1 MRDPSVQASRRRR
14 ISLKALKN
22 PFRRTSDT
30 PSFDFPAFE
39 PPPLP
44 GPDDDL
50 PPSPPRVEIRVERAT
65 ANGLSK
71 KLRRR
76 SLIERVQGEKEL
88 VAEQKARKER
98 GSDRRKSSLSTACD
112 AAEIKERWM
121 RQQDAVVLAK
131 DLEISLLVPP
141 ASDTP
146 SSNFR
151 FPSLEPSPR
160 GSSVQ
165 HGSPSPRQ
173 ADGPFPTLP
182 YSTYTPP
189 VEPPASPTTRDI
201 MRTMA
206 KPFPSKPVAPR
217 AIDHS
222 RNQSTTDSLVTP
234 ASSTDLDE
242 TRQLSYMFPVPPERT
257 SPRQPDQATLP
268 PLSTCSFSAA
278 GPQDSDAILV
288 SPKDAFG
295 PRPLR
300 AEQRPV
306 SAVEAS
312 STARPWTPFEQR
324 RPSSMSFLPA
334 APVPL
339 RRLSRAGTSD
349 SLDLATT
356 SSQARGGSTAG
367 VVRRPISIPS
377 QRGGQR
383 ISASLLLAGD
393 VPAPVH
399 GAGSVRGQ
407 DRASW
412 ASMQSQASS
421 GSGRGGSGGDQRR
434 SSKRLSRAEGWYEED
449 EEQVERVQD
458 HVLDPKMEALVR
470 ELGI

>member
-14 ISLKALKN
+14 LSLKALKN
-22 PFRRTSDT
+22 PFRRTSDA

-65 ANGLSK
+65 ANGQSK

-76 SLIERVQGEKEL
+76 SLIERVQEEKGL
-88 VAEQKARKER
+88 SVEQKARKER
-98 GSDRRKSSLSTACD
+98 GGDRRKSSLSMASD
-112 AAEIKERWM
+112 AADIKERWM

-131 DLEISLLVPP
+131 DLEVSLLVPP

-182 YSTYTPP
+182 YSTYASP
-189 VEPPASPTTRDI
+189 VEPPASPTPRDL

-206 KPFPSKPVAPR
+206 KPFPSKPVGPR
-217 AIDHS
+217 TIDHS
-222 RNQSTTDSLVTP
+222 RNQSAADSLVTP

-242 TRQLSYMFPVPPERT
+242 TRQLSYMFPVPPER
-257 SPRQPDQATLP
+257 
-268 PLSTCSFSAA
+268 
-278 GPQDSDAILV
+278 PQDSDAILV

-312 STARPWTPFEQR
+312 STARPWTPVEQR

>member
-1 MRDPSVQASRRRR
+1 MRDSSVQPSRRRR
-14 ISLKALKN
+14 LSLKALTN

-39 PPPLP
+39 APPLP

-50 PPSPPRVEIRVERAT
+50 PPSPPRIEIRVDRAP
-65 ANGLSK
+65 ANGWSK

-76 SLIERVQGEKEL
+76 SLVERAQGEKDL
-88 VAEQKARKER
+88 PIEQKARKGR
-98 GSDRRKSSLSTACD
+98 GGDRRMSSLSMASD
-112 AAEIKERWM
+112 AADIKERWM

-131 DLEISLLVPP
+131 DLEVSLLIPP

-160 GSSVQ
+160 GSSIQ
-165 HGSPSPRQ
+165 HSSPSPRQ

-182 YSTYTPP
+182 YSTYSPL
-189 VEPPASPTTRDI
+189 VKPPASPTTRDL
-201 MRTMA
+201 MRMMA
-206 KPFPSKPVAPR
+206 KPFPSKPVASR
-217 AIDHS
+217 VIDHS
-222 RNQSTTDSLVTP
+222 RNQSTADSLVTP

-242 TRQLSYMFPVPPERT
+242 SRQHSYMFPVPPERT

-268 PLSTCSFSAA
+268 PLSTYSSPAA
-278 GPQDSDAILV
+278 GPQESDAILL
-288 SPKDAFG
+288 SPKDAFR
-295 PRPLR
+295 PRPPR
-300 AEQRPV
+300 THSRPI

-312 STARPWTPFEQR
+312 STARPWSPVDQR
-324 RPSSMSFLPA
+324 RPSSMSFPSA
-334 APVPL
+334 APAPP

-356 SSQARGGSTAG
+356 SSQARAANPAG

-393 VPAPVH
+393 VPAPAH
-399 GAGSVRGQ
+399 GAGSVRAQ

-421 GSGRGGSGGDQRR
+421 GSGRGGSREDQRR
-434 SSKRLSRAEGWYEED
+434 LSRRLSRAEGWYAE
-449 EEQVERVQD
+449 EEQVESAPD
-458 HVLDPKMEALVR
+458 HVLDSKIEALVR

>member
-1 MRDPSVQASRRRR
+1 MGDPSVQPSRRRR
-14 ISLKALKN
+14 LSLKALTN

-50 PPSPPRVEIRVERAT
+50 PPSPPRIKIRVDRAP
-65 ANGLSK
+65 ANGWSK

-76 SLIERVQGEKEL
+76 SLVERVQGEKGL
-88 VAEQKARKER
+88 VVEQKARKER
-98 GSDRRKSSLSTACD
+98 GSDRRKSSLSTASD
-112 AAEIKERWM
+112 AADIKERWM

-131 DLEISLLVPP
+131 DLEVSLFVPP

-160 GSSVQ
+160 GSSLQ
-165 HGSPSPRQ
+165 HSSPSPRH

-182 YSTYTPP
+182 YSTYAPP
-189 VEPPASPTTRDI
+189 VEPPASPTTRDL
-201 MRTMA
+201 MRMMA
-206 KPFPSKPVAPR
+206 KPFPSKTATLR

-222 RNQSTTDSLVTP
+222 RNISTADSLVTP

-257 SPRQPDQATLP
+257 SPQQPEQAQLA
-268 PLSTCSFSAA
+268 PLSTSFPAA
-278 GPQDSDAILV
+278 DPQDSDAILV
-288 SPKDAFG
+288 SPKDVFR
-295 PRPLR
+295 PRPPR
-300 AEQRPV
+300 VDPRPV

-312 STARPWTPFEQR
+312 STARPWTPVDQR
-324 RPSSMSFLPA
+324 RPSSMSFPSVAPA
-334 APVPL
+334 PL

-349 SLDLATT
+349 SLELAST
-356 SSQARGGSTAG
+356 STQARSSNPAG

-393 VPAPVH
+393 VPAPAH
-399 GAGSVRGQ
+399 GAGSVRAQ

-421 GSGRGGSGGDQRR
+421 GSGRGGSSGDQRR
-434 SSKRLSRAEGWYEED
+434 LSRRLSRAEGRYEE
-449 EEQVERVQD
+449 EERVEGALD